1 MQTHKLS
8 RLMYMSWEIQ
18 RKKRYNRSRW
28 LYSAWAIFLNEDI
41 AVFHL
46 VRKHGTERGNK
57 QMNLNSLSLF

>member
-18 RKKRYNRSRW
+18 RKKKYSRSRS
-28 LYSAWAIFLNEDI
+28 LYSAWAIYLNEDI

-46 VRKHGTERGNK
+46 VRKHTPAYSSN
-57 QMNLNSLSLF
+57 QMKLNNLSLF